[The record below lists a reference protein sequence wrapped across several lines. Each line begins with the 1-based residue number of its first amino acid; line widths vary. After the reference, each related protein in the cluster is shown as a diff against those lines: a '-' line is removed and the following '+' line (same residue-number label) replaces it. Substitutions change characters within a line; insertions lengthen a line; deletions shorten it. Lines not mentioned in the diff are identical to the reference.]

1 MMDNNETGVKVP
13 KGQINL
19 NTVLGAIGTAGA
31 LGVAGNWFGGNNGNC
46 GNGKNGGNE
55 SDCFVRKG
63 EFNYAQAL
71 GASEAKIARLESEK
85 YTDNNILEAYKATVA
100 QFKAAD
106 DRISG
111 VVKETTQAFIE
122 TGKELAVLKTE
133 VACLK
138 TQMESN
144 FRAMDDK
151 LTYEIKGVYK
161 DIHCCKKEM
170 EGALALESERR
181 ACGDKNLYEY
191 VNATFVPGKIV
202 MPLSSIC
209 PEPMQRYNSW
219 EAPTA
224 AAPAAQS
231 AAK

>member
-1 MMDNNETGVKVP
+1 MKQGVKVP

-71 GASEAKIARLESEK
+71 SASEAKIARLESEK
-85 YTDNNILEAYKATVA
+85 YTDNHILDAYKETVI

-106 DRISG
+106 QKIAD
-111 VVKETTQAFIE
+111 VVKEVTQGFVE
-122 TGKELAVLKTE
+122 ESKEIAVLKTE

-144 FRAMDDK
+144 FKCLDQK
-151 LTYEIKGVYK
+151 LDYEMKGVYK

>member
-1 MMDNNETGVKVP
+1 MMENNETGVKVP

-31 LGVAGNWFGGNNGNC
+31 LGVAGNWFGGSNGNC
-46 GNGKNGGNE
+46 GNKNGGNE

-122 TGKELAVLKTE
+122 TGKEVAILKTE

-144 FRAMDDK
+144 FRALDDK
-151 LTYEIKGVYK
+151 LNYEIKGVNK
-161 DIHCCKKEM
+161 DIDCCCKEM
-170 EGALALESERR
+170 KGALALESERR

-224 AAPAAQS
+224 TPAAQAA